1 MLLLHLH
8 LPVVDEVEEEGQL
21 QLGDGEGQGDGGDGG
36 VGGDKIGQEGGGGSQ
51 DEPVAGN
58 LEQGKITDKIIF
70 VKTGEMLGSD
80 THGICQIFSERL

>member
-1 MLLLHLH
+1 M
-8 LPVVDEVEEEGQL
+8 
-21 QLGDGEGQGDGGDGG
+21 
-36 VGGDKIGQEGGGGSQ
+36 GGDKVGQEGGGGSQ